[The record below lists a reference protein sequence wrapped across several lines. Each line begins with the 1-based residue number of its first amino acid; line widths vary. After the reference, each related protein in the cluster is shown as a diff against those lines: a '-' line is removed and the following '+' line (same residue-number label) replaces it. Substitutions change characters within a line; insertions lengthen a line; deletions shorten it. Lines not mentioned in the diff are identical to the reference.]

1 MFKFTLED
9 GLKLTR
15 GDTGG
20 IRLKSIK
27 DGTEYTDYT
36 ATLSIKKHIN
46 DKDYVIRKECDNNQF
61 DFTHEETEKLVP
73 GKYVMDIE
81 YRADG
86 MVATLGVWP
95 GEILRDVTRG
105 W

>member
-9 GLKLTR
+9 GLKFTR
-15 GDTGG
+15 GDTGE

-27 DGTEYTDYT
+27 DGTEYTDQT
-36 ATLSIKKHIN
+36 TLK

-61 DFTHEETEKLVP
+61 DFTHEETENLVP

-86 MVATLGVWP
+86 MVSTLGVWP
-95 GEILRDVTRG
+95 CEILKDVTRG
-105 W
+105 

>member
-9 GLKLTR
+9 GLKFTR
-15 GDTGG
+15 GDTGE

-61 DFTHEETEKLVP
+61 DFTHEETENLIP

-86 MVATLGVWP
+86 MVSTLGVWP
-95 GEILRDVTRG
+95 CEILKDVTRG
-105 W
+105 